1 MQKLAQHDGLTVW
14 RVVDEQQPHQP
25 PVVQYHVHIDGAP
38 AWLAL
43 LSQMPAT
50 HVYALSV
57 AGGAVGAIAM
67 CALAVLVSAIVAVV
81 AQALA
86 LVAIVAVA
94 AVVGLVT
101 IAVMTKG

>member
-1 MQKLAQHDGLTVW
+1 MQKLIQRDDLTVW
-14 RVVDEQQPHQP
+14 RVVGEQQQQ
-25 PVVQYHVHIDGAP
+25 PVVQYHVHIDGGP
-38 AWLAL
+38 AWLTI

-67 CALAVLVSAIVAVV
+67 CAFAVLVSALVAVV
-81 AQALA
+81 AHALTV
-86 LVAIVAVA
+86 VAIVAVA
-94 AVVGLVT
+94 AVVGLAT